1 MEEQKSTAGMG
12 HNRFISITVF
22 PESLYIK
29 IETEFRLIVQPY
41 REMTLKAVLEM
52 LFMYCLDE
60 LIKSHYTNQI
70 AIWTSIC

>member
-1 MEEQKSTAGMG
+1 MEEQKSTGMG

-22 PESLYIK
+22 SESLYIK

-41 REMTLKAVLEM
+41 REVTLKAVLEM

-60 LIKSHYTNQI
+60 LIKSRSLHK
-70 AIWTSIC
+70 